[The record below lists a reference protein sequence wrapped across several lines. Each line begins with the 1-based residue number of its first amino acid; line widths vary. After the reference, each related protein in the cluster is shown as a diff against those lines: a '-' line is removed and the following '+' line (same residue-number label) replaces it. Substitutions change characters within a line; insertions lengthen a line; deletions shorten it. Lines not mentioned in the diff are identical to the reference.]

1 MVSPSVSL
9 TADSSNAIKDSF
21 PAAILFAHCRSPSPK
36 NASGVFFTAQ
46 LIRGGLE
53 FYLCHLFVD
62 GGVDPLGLLDVV
74 SREDAEV
81 EHAGAVIAA
90 VGDGDVAVVHQSVMR
105 GIQSVPELTVP
116 DFRPGIP

>member
-74 SREDAEV
+74 SREDADV
-81 EHAGAVIAA
+81 EHAVAVIAA